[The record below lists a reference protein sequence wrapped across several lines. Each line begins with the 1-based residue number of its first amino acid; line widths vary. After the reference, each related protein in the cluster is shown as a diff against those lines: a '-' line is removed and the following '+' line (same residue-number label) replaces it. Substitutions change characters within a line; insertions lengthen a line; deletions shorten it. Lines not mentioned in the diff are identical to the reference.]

1 MPLEEKNFYEFG
13 CFCLKPSERL
23 LLQDHK
29 AVSLPPKAFETL
41 LLLVRNSGH
50 VLSKDELMKS
60 LWPDTFVEENNLT
73 QHISLLRR
81 ALGEGANG
89 DRYIETVPK
98 LGYRFAVPVREVSD
112 NSLPEVWQE
121 RRTRTHIVI
130 HEQEVEET
138 VEAGTSE
145 HPAATR
151 QAVRPATKPA
161 TIWKWLT
168 LVIVAVTGLAAAYL
182 LTGRFRKPQQQGSHA
197 RTLAVLPFRDL
208 KPGADTQ
215 YLSYSLADAII
226 SRLGYFPGVIVRPS
240 SYVARYR
247 GGEADPRSAAKE
259 LHAEVILTGNYI
271 QEGDRLR
278 VSTELVDV
286 TKDQVLWRDTLEV
299 PSGQLLTV
307 QDRVAEKVAR
317 GMSLQVLPQTA
328 EHLRDTAPR
337 NSLAYEYL
345 LRGWDSSAQNGYA
358 YSIRMLEK
366 SVELD
371 PAYAP
376 AWMELGIGYA
386 NYAIWNGGGAEFMA
400 KSQAAYDKALRLDP
414 QIPVLHALLA
424 IHMVERGELEKGLLT
439 LREELRLN
447 PNEAAAHW
455 WLSAA
460 YLYGG
465 MLEESIAEGERALK
479 LDPLVNVGSTF
490 NSYLHAGDYAEFLS
504 TMPTE
509 GGARTTFYRGLCFYY
524 QRDNARAAAEFERA
538 YATDPSLLHAKFG
551 EAFLYAIRNQPAEG
565 RQYLK
570 KLEADYPP
578 ADGEMLYK
586 MAQAYASLGDTPSA
600 LRLLRQTID
609 HNFYCY
615 ACFLRDPLIV
625 SLHGEPQYVD
635 LMNLARQRHEN
646 FKRQYF

>member
-1 MPLEEKNFYEFG
+1 MALEEKNFYEFG

-23 LLQDHK
+23 LLQDRK
-29 AVSLPPKAFETL
+29 PVSLPPKAFETL

-50 VLSKDELMKS
+50 VLSKDELMRS

-81 ALGEGANG
+81 ALGEGTNG

-98 LGYRFAVPVREVSD
+98 LGYRFAVPVREVCD
-112 NSLPEVWQE
+112 QGVPEVWQE

-130 HEQEVEET
+130 HEQEEEESG
-138 VEAGTSE
+138 EADTSE
-145 HPAATR
+145 HLATIP
-151 QAVRPATKPA
+151 QAVRTATKPA

-168 LVIVAVTGLAAAYL
+168 LAIVVVTGLAAAYL
-182 LTGRFRKPQQQGSHA
+182 VAGRFRKPLQRGSNA

-240 SYVARYR
+240 SYVAKYH
-247 GGEADPRSAAKE
+247 GGEADPRAAAKE
-259 LHAEVILTGNYI
+259 LHADVILTGNYI

-286 TKDQVLWRDTLEV
+286 AKDEVLWRDTLDV
-299 PSGQLLTV
+299 PSGQLLTL

-328 EHLRDTAPR
+328 EHFRETAPR
-337 NSLAYEYL
+337 NPLAYEYF
-345 LRGWDSSAQNGYA
+345 LRGWNYSAQNGYA
-358 YSIRMLEK
+358 YAIQMFEK

-376 AWMELGIGYA
+376 AWMELGIAYA
-386 NYAIWNGGGAEFMA
+386 NYGIWNDGGAAYAA
-400 KSQAAYDKALRLDP
+400 KSQAAFDKALQLDP
-414 QIPVLHALLA
+414 QLPEAHALLA
-424 IHMVERGELEKGLLT
+424 IHMVEGGDLGKGLLT

-447 PNEAAAHW
+447 PNEAMAHW
-455 WLSAA
+455 WLASA

-465 MLEESIAEGERALK
+465 MLEESIAEGERALQ
-479 LDPLVNVGSTF
+479 LDPFVNAGSTF
-490 NSYLHAGDYAEFLS
+490 NGYLHAGDYAKFMS
-504 TMPTE
+504 TLPAE
-509 GGARTTFYRGLCFYY
+509 DSARKTFYRGLSFYY
-524 QRDNARAAAEFERA
+524 QRDNAHAAAEFERA
-538 YATDPSLLHAKFG
+538 YALDPSLLHAKFG
-551 EAFLYAIRNQPAEG
+551 KAFLYAIRNQPAEG

-570 KLEADYPP
+570 QLEGENPP

-586 MAQAYASLGDTPSA
+586 MAQAYAALGDSPSA
-600 LRLLRQTID
+600 LRMLRQTID

-625 SLHGEPQYVD
+625 SLHGDPQYVD
-635 LMNLARQRHEN
+635 LMNLARQRHET
-646 FKRQYF
+646 FKRQNF